1 MNTKPRWLTCN
12 SCFNQDLEN
21 LKRGEGG
28 DVKKI
33 HQVLKCKSCNI
44 FWNRDAMAAKNMLTI
59 ARSIWNDHGRPNVFK
74 RQLATSNVVT
84 SFHSTH
90 ASNAA
95 APKNPASTLISSL
108 PVPPSL
114 TSPSLT
120 FETSS
125 QPKPPALRLPI

>member
-1 MNTKPRWLTCN
+1 
-12 SCFNQDLEN
+12 
-21 LKRGEGG
+21 
-28 DVKKI
+28 
-33 HQVLKCKSCNI
+33 
-44 FWNRDAMAAKNMLTI
+44 MAAKNMLTI